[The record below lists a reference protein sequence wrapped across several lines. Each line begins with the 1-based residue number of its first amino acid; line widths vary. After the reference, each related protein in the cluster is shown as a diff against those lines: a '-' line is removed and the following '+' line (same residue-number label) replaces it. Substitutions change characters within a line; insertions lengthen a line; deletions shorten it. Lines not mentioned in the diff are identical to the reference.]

1 MAKLSV
7 HTNLSYGACVII
19 AIMEFMY
26 MIAGKNV
33 LILKSGIATPL
44 YNLTHI
50 FFQDGADTLSGRT
63 MAELTIRRML
73 MVLSISL

>member
-7 HTNLSYGACVII
+7 HTNLSFGACVII
-19 AIMEFMY
+19 AVMEFMY

-33 LILKSGIATPL
+33 LILESGIATPL

-50 FFQDGADTLSGRT
+50 FFQDGADTPSMR
-63 MAELTIRRML
+63 IRP
-73 MVLSISL
+73 